1 MSLITDIAK
10 LQELEQKATPG
21 KWQWY
26 NTHYPGGP
34 AIIPES
40 GEAIAELYQKTRP
53 DEDGMFI
60 AALRNLAPAMLEVL
74 GCFKEGDEDLLVEYI
89 YQFTEEY
96 GVDGVV
102 FSDTAFGKFMKRM
115 QKAASIMEQEE
126 REG

>member
-1 MSLITDIAK
+1 MTLLTD
-10 LQELEQKATPG
+10 LQTLRELEQQAKDAPD
-21 KWQWY
+21 W
-26 NTHYPGGP
+26 PSP
-34 AIIPES
+34 VE
-40 GEAIAELYQKTRP
+40 EAVYTYELIR
-53 DEDGMFI
+53 
-60 AALRNLAPAMLEVL
+60 LVPAMLSVL
-74 GCFKEGDEDLLVEYI
+74 ECFQKGDEDLLVEYI